1 MRYSYNLVMALGLAL
16 ITLALFPTRS
26 FSEDEVRVFV
36 PESLTDI
43 SSSNEGLLGERRN
56 LPMSLL
62 STSGKKISIVGSIQ
76 RPAGVAMVITNN
88 GRSPVT
94 PKIHDGYFHAD
105 VLLSLG
111 SNEVD
116 VRWRR
121 GDGPWKDKTLILFRS
136 SKLEGGITSNYPP
149 YIFHTAENE
158 KVCSGCHKMTL
169 SSNEIETGMEK
180 NCLGCHSQLTDNVYV
195 HGPVAVG
202 ICTICHD
209 PESTPNKYKVNDND
223 DVLCYG
229 CHVDRKEIDSKKALL
244 HGPVGAGM
252 CTVCHDPHSS
262 PFEYQL
268 VKAKTELCIV
278 CHQEDYNR
286 WIGRESL
293 HPPFKNGNCIGCHD
307 PHSADYK
314 YNLKAPRA
322 DICALC
328 HELPVPGHLHPV
340 GVTPQFTLPD
350 DFPLREDGKTMCL
363 TCHDPHGAIGDK
375 LTRRSG
381 CDGCHPK

>member
-1 MRYSYNLVMALGLAL
+1 MRYSYKLILAL
-16 ITLALFPTRS
+16 ALAVVAAAMLPVCS
-26 FSEDEVRVFV
+26 FSDDEVTIYV

-43 SSSNEGLLGERRN
+43 SSGNEGLLGERRN

-62 STSGKKISIVGSIQ
+62 STTGKKIIIVGSIEH
-76 RPAGVAMVITNN
+76 PAGVKMEITNN
-88 GRSPVT
+88 MRSAVIPEM
-94 PKIHDGYFHAD
+94 HDGYFHAG
-105 VLLSLG
+105 VVLSLG
-111 SNEVD
+111 TNQVD
-116 VRWRR
+116 VRWKR
-121 GDGPWKDKTLILFRS
+121 GGGPWKTKTLILFRS
-136 SKLEGGITSNYPP
+136 SKLEGGITSNYPS
-149 YIFHTAENE
+149 YIFHTSENE
-158 KVCSGCHKMTL
+158 KACAGCHSMTL
-169 SSNEIETGMEK
+169 SRQEIETGMEK
-180 NCLGCHSQLTDNVYV
+180 SCLVCHVQLTDNAYV

-209 PESTPNKYKVNDND
+209 PESTPNRYKVNDND

-229 CHVDRKEIDSKKALL
+229 CHTDRKGIDEKKLLL

-278 CHQEDYNR
+278 CHQEDYDR
-286 WIGRESL
+286 WIDRESL
-293 HPPFKNGNCIGCHD
+293 HPPFKSGNCAGCHD
-307 PHSADYK
+307 PHSSDYL

-322 DICALC
+322 NICALC

-340 GVTPQFTLPD
+340 GVVPQFTLPE
-350 DFPLREDGKTMCL
+350 DFPLDEGGKTICL
-363 TCHDPHGAIGDK
+363 TCHDPHGASGDK